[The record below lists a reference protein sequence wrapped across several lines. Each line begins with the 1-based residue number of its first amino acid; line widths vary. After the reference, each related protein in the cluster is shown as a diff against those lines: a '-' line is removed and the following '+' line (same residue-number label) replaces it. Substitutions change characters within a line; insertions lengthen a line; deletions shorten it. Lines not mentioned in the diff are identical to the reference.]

1 MSESIR
7 QIVLRN
13 PVHILSFGFGAGLS
27 PFAPGT
33 FGTLIAVPIFLMMSN
48 FSPIIYLLFVTLL
61 FFVGC
66 WSAGHTAK
74 ALKVHDHPGIV
85 IDEIVGFLITMLFV
99 PVTWYWIVLGFV
111 LFRLFD
117 IWKPWPISFADH
129 HVKSGLG
136 IMLDDLLAALYSLL
150 SLHIVIWSVKIL

>member
-1 MSESIR
+1 MQESIR
-7 QIVLRN
+7 KIVLRN
-13 PVHILSFGFGAGLS
+13 PVHIFSFGLGAGLS
-27 PFAPGT
+27 PIAPGT
-33 FGTLIAVPIFLMMSN
+33 FGTLIAVPLFLLVSN

-66 WSAGHTAK
+66 WSAGYTAK

-85 IDEIVGFLITMLFV
+85 IDEIVGFLITMLLV
-99 PVTWYWIVLGFV
+99 PVTWYWVILGFV

-117 IWKPWPISFADH
+117 IWKPWPISVVDQH
-129 HVKSGLG
+129 IKGGTG

-150 SLHIVIWSVKIL
+150 SLHIAIWSVKIL